1 MQNYN
6 IPVRLVM
13 LGKKQVDVLRE
24 LHGRHIKVT
33 AQQFSVYVNGV
44 ENPPK
49 SELVLAEADKII
61 AEWEAISD
69 AKRKRALS

>member
-24 LHGRHIKVT
+24 LHSRRIKVT
-33 AQQFSVYVNGV
+33 APQFSVYVNGV
-44 ENPPK
+44 ENTPK
-49 SELVLAEADKII
+49 SELVLAEADKILT
-61 AEWEAISD
+61 EWEG
-69 AKRKRALS
+69 KQRA